1 MTDRPIME
9 SPMTTAPKARAPQ
22 KSKADR
28 LPHRS
33 RRVERRAAKA
43 AAEAIDVVVSATV
56 TEAAAPSLPR
66 GKLGAIVA
74 LMRRPEGATVAQMSE
89 ATDWLPHSVRGA
101 LAGALKRKHG
111 LTITSDK
118 TDAGRVYRI
127 AEADAG
133 VAP

>member
-1 MTDRPIME
+1 M
-9 SPMTTAPKARAPQ
+9 A
-22 KSKADR
+22 KSKPASKSTR
-28 LPHRS
+28 PAIS
-33 RRVERRAAKA
+33 GMQSPERRVASRSDHGASKPPK
-43 AAEAIDVVVSATV
+43 SAG
-56 TEAAAPSLPR
+56 APGAPA
-66 GKLGAIVA
+66 GKLGTIVA

-127 AEADAG
+127 ADANARG
-133 VAP
+133 TT

>member
-1 MTDRPIME
+1 MFAPAPETADMNNLKKTKRQRAVITD
-9 SPMTTAPKARAPQ
+9 APLRVRRA
-22 KSKADR
+22 
-28 LPHRS
+28 S
-33 RRVERRAAKA
+33 RRADKVAATKEVPQGA
-43 AAEAIDVVVSATV
+43 G
-56 TEAAAPSLPR
+56 APAGPT

-133 VAP
+133 VTT

>member
-1 MTDRPIME
+1 MNNLKKTKRQRAVITD
-9 SPMTTAPKARAPQ
+9 APLRVRRA
-22 KSKADR
+22 
-28 LPHRS
+28 S
-33 RRVERRAAKA
+33 RRADKVAATKEVPQGA
-43 AAEAIDVVVSATV
+43 G
-56 TEAAAPSLPR
+56 APAGPT

-74 LMRRPEGATVAQMSE
+74 LMRRPVGATVAQRSE

-133 VAP
+133 VTT

>member
-1 MTDRPIME
+1 MTNLKKTKRQRAAMTD
-9 SPMTTAPKARAPQ
+9 APPRARRA
-22 KSKADR
+22 
-28 LPHRS
+28 S
-33 RRVERRAAKA
+33 RRADKA
-43 AAEAIDVVVSATV
+43 AATKEAPQGAGPRD
-56 TEAAAPSLPR
+56 APA

-127 AEADAG
+127 AEPDAG
-133 VAP
+133 VTM

>member
-1 MTDRPIME
+1 MTD
-9 SPMTTAPKARAPQ
+9 APPRARRA
-22 KSKADR
+22 
-28 LPHRS
+28 S
-33 RRVERRAAKA
+33 RRADKA
-43 AAEAIDVVVSATV
+43 AATKEAPQGAGPRD
-56 TEAAAPSLPR
+56 APA

-133 VAP
+133 VTT

>member
-9 SPMTTAPKARAPQ
+9 SPMTKAPKARAPQ

-28 LPHRS
+28 LTHRS

-43 AAEAIDVVVSATV
+43 AAEAIDVVASATV
-56 TEAAAPSLPR
+56 PEAAASSLPR

-133 VAP
+133 VTT